1 MSNLLK
7 YISVAIFLGSTLWSC
22 SDDRYIIDP
31 NGDPIASR
39 SSVRAQIAG
48 NHEIGDE
55 MLYNI
60 RPYIFNGEDNSTRG
74 NFYGIPNSVI
84 FPGHYI
90 DMSMRPGTWD
100 ITLVTSPTSFY
111 RNPTLLQSTPGVE
124 DLQDVLEQPS
134 HGANSARAR
143 MYRHRG
149 VNNVLPDFK
158 DFYTAIVKGV
168 EVKNDPEGY
177 VNEYESPI
185 YFLRNYCKV
194 RVILDWGQELK
205 EEANAQKVWLSNIPE
220 ALTWQGGL
228 YPNAQNPDVSPY
240 PMETKAWD
248 VRYKCQSE
256 PDGEG
261 NTKPVIESANELIY
275 YIPAHRGEDAD
286 TDQPVDTA
294 LHKININF
302 ALTALDGTPVS
313 KTDVPVNLTPRPN
326 TELVLKV
333 KYEKRQLAVFADIIP
348 WVEENA
354 KDASLGARHVKV
366 DKAEIGLAW
375 KDTLHVDCD
384 VDFTV
389 AKAASC
395 AWLTVNKL
403 NDHDYELVAN
413 TDTYVPG
420 TPRTSYV
427 EVITGN
433 YTKRI
438 NVTQRP
444 ERGTIKAHL
453 TGSTDKTFWLSP
465 VHNTKNVTVECVGG
479 DWKTLESTALDRSY
493 TGPAGVTDN
502 IPVTRKPDVDI
513 FFDEFDQAYGLQP
526 VIFMNKKTL
535 DTDTVFVDNLFIG
548 ADDDVLEIEQPTSG
562 TLQVVTSHIAVYGG
576 NQDVQ
581 IISYPS
587 FIQSVTYDI
596 RTHQFTFLSKSNANG
611 DDQWGDIVVGH
622 KSDPDYRVSIPIDQ
636 SIRVD
641 IPEFDYFV
649 IKFTWGSADVDIQ
662 CGFYGNAT
670 SVNYRDVV
678 YPTTL
683 SNTING
689 SYVGWSRANN
699 SAYLKW
705 GGDATGGQGETVFF
719 NAKQINA
726 IPYPGGRDASGKRVT
741 PSTPNMLPRVVTFV
755 CGAGWYSGSG
765 YCTCTIT
772 CYLGGTMNQS
782 GTNFNNSGGSVVYTA
797 SNGSNLTNSK
807 PQNSKYTKMCI
818 IEYDR
823 KKHTASVS
831 WDLVNF
837 M

>member
-1 MSNLLK
+1 
-7 YISVAIFLGSTLWSC
+7 
-22 SDDRYIIDP
+22 
-31 NGDPIASR
+31 
-39 SSVRAQIAG
+39 
-48 NHEIGDE
+48 
-55 MLYNI
+55 
-60 RPYIFNGEDNSTRG
+60 
-74 NFYGIPNSVI
+74 
-84 FPGHYI
+84 
-90 DMSMRPGTWD
+90 
-100 ITLVTSPTSFY
+100 
-111 RNPTLLQSTPGVE
+111 
-124 DLQDVLEQPS
+124 
-134 HGANSARAR
+134 
-143 MYRHRG
+143 
-149 VNNVLPDFK
+149 
-158 DFYTAIVKGV
+158 
-168 EVKNDPEGY
+168 
-177 VNEYESPI
+177 
-185 YFLRNYCKV
+185 
-194 RVILDWGQELK
+194 
-205 EEANAQKVWLSNIPE
+205 
-220 ALTWQGGL
+220 
-228 YPNAQNPDVSPY
+228 
-240 PMETKAWD
+240 
-248 VRYKCQSE
+248 
-256 PDGEG
+256 
-261 NTKPVIESANELIY
+261 
-275 YIPAHRGEDAD
+275 
-286 TDQPVDTA
+286 
-294 LHKININF
+294 
-302 ALTALDGTPVS
+302 
-313 KTDVPVNLTPRPN
+313 
-326 TELVLKV
+326 
-333 KYEKRQLAVFADIIP
+333 
-348 WVEENA
+348 
-354 KDASLGARHVKV
+354 
-366 DKAEIGLAW
+366 LAW

-493 TGPAGVTDN
+493 TGPAGVTNN